1 MERMSIDRLTG
12 LIAFARVGALGSYSA
27 AARSLSVSPSAV
39 SKSIQRLEQR
49 LGVSL
54 FTRTTRSLAFTPEGR
69 DLHERALSLIRQ
81 AEEIEQMALTAR
93 STPRGALR
101 VAASLPIGL
110 HVIAPALP
118 VFRRRFPD
126 VTIDLRLGDQ
136 MADLIDEGIDVAVR
150 IGDLPDSRLL
160 SRKLAPYRLCCL
172 ASPAYLAERGAPAHP
187 YDLEVHDTVNL
198 RYQSTGQMFRWPFR
212 IGGQEIEI
220 MPRSDIVVDT
230 SEAVMAALVAGAGVG
245 IGASFAAAP
254 YIARGELSPVLV
266 NFAVERRN
274 ITALWSESRRGN
286 PAVRSFLDML
296 EPAFEH
302 RVNVSDL
309 AKTGRGNG

>member
-1 MERMSIDRLTG
+1 MERISLDRLTG
-12 LIAFARVGALGSYSA
+12 LIAFARVGSLGSYA
-27 AARSLSVSPSAV
+27 EAARSLSVSPSAV

-69 DLHERALSLIRQ
+69 DLHERVLSLIRQ
-81 AEEIEQMALTAR
+81 AEEIEQVALTAR
-93 STPRGALR
+93 STPRGPLR

-118 VFRRRFPD
+118 GFRRRFPD

-150 IGDLPDSRLL
+150 IGNLPDSRLL

-187 YDLEVHDTVNL
+187 RDLEGHDTVNL
-198 RYQSTGQMFRWPFR
+198 RYQSTGQMFRWPFK
-212 IGGQEIEI
+212 INGQEIEI
-220 MPRSDIVVDT
+220 LPRPDIVVDA
-230 SEAVMAALVAGAGVG
+230 SEAVMAALVAGGGIG

-266 NFAVERRN
+266 DFAIERRN
-274 ITALWSESRRGN
+274 VTAVWPESRRSN
-286 PAVRSFLDML
+286 PAVRAFLNTL
-296 EPAFEH
+296 EPAFDH
-302 RVNVSDL
+302 RVTLSDL
-309 AKTGRGNG
+309 ADTEPR